1 MTTFSIRTDDPLFPL
16 IALLPLSDVRGGQ
29 LPLVGTPG
37 PVRPLSA
44 ALGVVPIECGKHDT
58 TASRWWEDDA
68 TETTDD
74 GVVKPDTVRIM
85 RTDT

>member
-1 MTTFSIRTDDPLFPL
+1 VTILPFRPDDPLFPSV
-16 IALLPLSDVRGGQ
+16 ALLPLSDTRGGQ
-29 LPLVGTPG
+29 LPLVGSPG
-37 PVRPLSA
+37 SLRPLSA

-58 TASRWWEDDA
+58 IASRWWEEDA

-74 GVVKPDTVRIM
+74 GVVKPDTVRIL